1 MQHLEHAV
9 EQRLA
14 AEGVRLTRG
23 RQATV
28 QAIANAGGPR
38 TAAEIQVEL
47 GDSLPLSSLYRSLS
61 VLTDSGVLVAQ
72 HDSGGIMR
80 FELAE
85 WLAGHHH
92 HFVCVSCGTAVD
104 VTPNPEQERAIERLI
119 EEMASANGFA
129 VTGHRFEIEG
139 RCRSCR

>member
-1 MQHLEHAV
+1 MQHLEESV

-14 AEGVRLTRG
+14 ADGIRLTRG
-23 RQATV
+23 RRATV
-28 QAIANAGGPR
+28 QALVEAGGPR
-38 TAAEIQVEL
+38 TAAEIHAEL
-47 GDSLPLSSLYRSLS
+47 GDAIPLSSLYRSLS

-104 VTPNPEQERAIERLI
+104 VTPNPEQERAIETLI

-139 RCRSCR
+139 RCKSCR

>member
-1 MQHLEHAV
+1 MQHLEQAV

-14 AEGVRLTRG
+14 SDGVRLTRG
-23 RQATV
+23 RRATV
-28 QAIANAGGPR
+28 QAILEAGGPR

-47 GDSLPLSSLYRSLS
+47 GDAVPLSSLYRSLA
-61 VLTDSGVLVAQ
+61 VLTESGVLVAQ

-85 WLAGHHH
+85 WLTGHHH

-104 VTPNPEQERAIERLI
+104 VTPNPDQERAIETLI

>member
-1 MQHLEHAV
+1 MQHLEQAV

-14 AEGVRLTRG
+14 SDGVRLTRG
-23 RQATV
+23 RRSTV
-28 QAIANAGGPR
+28 QAILEAGGPR

-47 GDSLPLSSLYRSLS
+47 GDAVPLSSLYRSLS
-61 VLTDSGVLVAQ
+61 VLTESGVLVAQ

-85 WLAGHHH
+85 WLTGHHH
-92 HFVCVSCGTAVD
+92 HFVCVSCGTAID
-104 VTPNPEQERAIERLI
+104 VTPNPDQERAIETLI

>member
-1 MQHLEHAV
+1 MQHLEQTV
-9 EQRLA
+9 EQHLA
-14 AEGVRLTRG
+14 TEDVRFTRG
-23 RQATV
+23 RRATV
-28 QAIANAGGPR
+28 QAIADAGGPR
-38 TAAEIQVEL
+38 TAAEIQAEL
-47 GDSLPLSSLYRSLS
+47 GDVIPLSSLYRSLS

-104 VTPNPEQERAIERLI
+104 VIPNPDQEHAIERLI
-119 EEMASANGFA
+119 EEMATVNGFA

-139 RCRSCR
+139 RCTSCR

>member
-1 MQHLEHAV
+1 MQHLEQAV
-9 EQRLA
+9 EQRLSS
-14 AEGVRLTRG
+14 EGIRLTRG
-23 RQATV
+23 RRSTV

-38 TAAEIQVEL
+38 TAAEIQVEVR
-47 GDSLPLSSLYRSLS
+47 DAIPLSSLYRSLA
-61 VLTDSGVLVAQ
+61 VLTESGVLVAQ
-72 HDSGGIMR
+72 HDSEGIMR

-104 VTPNPEQERAIERLI
+104 VTPNPAQEHAIERLI
-119 EEMASANGFA
+119 NEMASATGFA

>member
-1 MQHLEHAV
+1 MQHLEQTVDHH
-9 EQRLA
+9 LA
-14 AEGVRLTRG
+14 AAGVRFTRG
-23 RQATV
+23 RRVTV
-28 QAIANAGGPR
+28 QVIAEAGGPR
-38 TAAEIQVEL
+38 TAAEIQAEI
-47 GDSLPLSSLYRSLS
+47 GDALPLSSLYRSLS

-104 VTPNPEQERAIERLI
+104 VTPNPEQEHAIERLI

-139 RCRSCR
+139 RCNSCR

>member
-1 MQHLEHAV
+1 MQHLEQTV
-9 EQRLA
+9 EHRLA
-14 AEGVRLTRG
+14 AEDVRFTKG
-23 RQATV
+23 RRATV
-28 QAIANAGGPR
+28 QAIADAGGPR
-38 TAAEIQVEL
+38 TAAEIQAEL
-47 GDSLPLSSLYRSLS
+47 GDAIPLSSLYRSLS

-104 VTPNPEQERAIERLI
+104 VIPNPDQEHTIERLI
-119 EEMASANGFA
+119 EEMATVNGFA

-139 RCRSCR
+139 RCTSCR

>member
-1 MQHLEHAV
+1 MQHLEQTV
-9 EQRLA
+9 EQHLA
-14 AEGVRLTRG
+14 TEDVRFTRG
-23 RQATV
+23 RRATV
-28 QAIANAGGPR
+28 QAIAGAGGPR
-38 TAAEIQVEL
+38 TAAEIQAEL
-47 GDSLPLSSLYRSLS
+47 GDVIPLSSLYRSLS

-72 HDSGGIMR
+72 HDSDGIMR

-104 VTPNPEQERAIERLI
+104 VIPNPDQEHAIERLI
-119 EEMASANGFA
+119 EEMATVNGFA

-139 RCRSCR
+139 RCTSCR

>member
-1 MQHLEHAV
+1 MQHLELAV

-23 RQATV
+23 RRAIV
-28 QAIANAGGPR
+28 LAIAGAGGPR
-38 TAAEIQVEL
+38 TAAEIHAEL
-47 GDSLPLSSLYRSLS
+47 SDTLPLSSLYRSLS
-61 VLTDSGVLVAQ
+61 VLTDAGVLVAQ

-104 VTPNPEQERAIERLI
+104 VTPNPDQEHAIERLI
-119 EEMASANGFA
+119 DEMASANGFA

-139 RCRSCR
+139 RCKACR

>member
-1 MQHLEHAV
+1 MQHLEQAV
-9 EQRLA
+9 EQRLTA
-14 AEGVRLTRG
+14 DGVRLTRG
-23 RQATV
+23 RRATV
-28 QAIANAGGPR
+28 QAIVEAGGPR

-47 GDSLPLSSLYRSLS
+47 GDALPLSSLYRSLS
-61 VLTDSGVLVAQ
+61 VLSESGVLTAQ

-92 HFVCVSCGTAVD
+92 HFVCVSCGTAID
-104 VTPNPEQERAIERLI
+104 VTPNPDQERAIETLI
-119 EEMASANGFA
+119 EEMASENGFA

-139 RCRSCR
+139 RCESCR

>member
-1 MQHLEHAV
+1 MQHLELAV

-23 RQATV
+23 RRAIV
-28 QAIANAGGPR
+28 LAIASAGGPR
-38 TAAEIQVEL
+38 TAAEIHAEL
-47 GDSLPLSSLYRSLS
+47 SDTLPLSSLYRSLS
-61 VLTDSGVLVAQ
+61 VLTDAGVLVAQ

-92 HFVCVSCGTAVD
+92 HFVCV
-104 VTPNPEQERAIERLI
+104 
-119 EEMASANGFA
+119 
-129 VTGHRFEIEG
+129 
-139 RCRSCR
+139 

>member
-1 MQHLEHAV
+1 MQHLEQAV

-14 AEGVRLTRG
+14 SVGVRLTRG
-23 RQATV
+23 RRSTV
-28 QAIANAGGPR
+28 QAILEAGGPR

-47 GDSLPLSSLYRSLS
+47 GDAVPLSSLYRSLS
-61 VLTDSGVLVAQ
+61 VLTESGVLVAQ

-85 WLAGHHH
+85 WLTGHHH
-92 HFVCVSCGTAVD
+92 HFVCVSCGTAID
-104 VTPNPEQERAIERLI
+104 VTPNPDQERAIETLI

>member
-1 MQHLEHAV
+1 MQHLEQTV
-9 EQRLA
+9 EQRLSS
-14 AEGVRLTRG
+14 EGIRLTRG
-23 RQATV
+23 RRATV
-28 QAIANAGGPR
+28 QAIASSDGPR
-38 TAAEIQVEL
+38 TAAEIHVEV
-47 GDSLPLSSLYRSLS
+47 GDAIPLSSLYRSLS
-61 VLTDSGVLVAQ
+61 VLTESGVLVAQ

-104 VTPNPEQERAIERLI
+104 VTPNPAQERAIEKLI
-119 EEMASANGFA
+119 SEMASANGFA

-139 RCRSCR
+139 RCTSCR